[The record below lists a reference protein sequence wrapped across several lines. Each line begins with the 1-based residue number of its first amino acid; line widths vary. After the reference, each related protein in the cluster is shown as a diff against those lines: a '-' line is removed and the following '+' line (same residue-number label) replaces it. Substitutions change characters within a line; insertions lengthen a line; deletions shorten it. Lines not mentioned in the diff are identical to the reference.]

1 MSRGDKQIGGLE
13 TMAILLLLQ
22 TYGSLLANNMM
33 TSYIDSNGSMSAWI
47 KGGSTSPEQN
57 IFVGMG
63 WLMMAEL
70 NVSSHFLRVASFSNL
85 ADGPSRGHVEEL
97 LAM

>member
-1 MSRGDKQIGGLE
+1 
-13 TMAILLLLQ
+13 
-22 TYGSLLANNMM
+22 MM
-33 TSYIDSNGSMSAWI
+33 TSYIDNNGSMSAWI

-70 NVSSHFLRVASFSNL
+70 NVSSHFLRVPSFCNL
-85 ADGPSRGHVEEL
+85 ADRSSRGNVKEL
-97 LAM
+97 LAMGAVEDAPHLPSWMADFLAALARHF